1 MFPVARALDLV
12 LAYRHYIVILI
23 HCSRQGL
30 DLLFLTLLA
39 SIGELLATS
48 LRLASTRPITLLI
61 RTKGMRTHHSQAM
74 LAS

>member
-1 MFPVARALDLV
+1 MFLVARALDLV
-12 LAYRHYIVILI
+12 SEYRHYIAILI

-39 SIGELLATS
+39 SIGELLATF
-48 LRLASTRPITLLI
+48 LRLASTRPTMLPI
-61 RTKGMRTHHSQAM
+61 RTRGMRTHHRQAM